1 MRRAGIGMPNLA
13 ANLVQRCLRIRPEDN
28 VTIFF
33 YPHTQDLAEDIAV
46 ECFRAG
52 ADALLNLY
60 TDRYYE
66 AYMRLLTAESRRK
79 PSVFCRGLTELST
92 AEFWLGALY
101 DPAIFRKI
109 PPDKMA
115 ANNEG
120 ETEAHMPAFREK
132 KVRSLFVGLGQ
143 VTRPRARAYGLSF
156 PAWARMM
163 REATAVRADKLS
175 ADGRKLAARLER
187 ANEVRVHTEDG
198 TDLTFSIRG
207 RAPRVYDGVVDEQ
220 DVARG
225 VVEDSVP
232 AGSVTGSIEE
242 TRGESRKRAP
252 PARRAPEGPARFP
265 FELDRPRRRDDRDRH
280 ERADGREECVLL
292 LLRTEPPGCID
303 RPRRGPD
310 RRERKAPW
318 ALDHRERFLDTSSGL
333 RHPSVDDLVD
343 PLDEL
348 PVRLRTLR
356 PRRYFR
362 LSPLR
367 PRLYTSFSIESGGD
381 FIALAAAALTTP
393 EARLEP

>member
-66 AYMRLLTAESRRK
+66 AYMRLLTAESLRK

-198 TDLTFSIRG
+198 TYLTFSIRG

-232 AGSVTGSIEE
+232 AGSVTVSIEE
-242 TRGESRKRAP
+242 TSANGTLSSDVPTAWAGRTIRQLKWAFRDGQVTSFDGDANAKALRKQWEQATGE
-252 PARRAPEGPARFP
+252 
-265 FELDRPRRRDDRDRH
+265 RDRIGILTLGVNPKA
-280 ERADGREECVLL
+280 RLGFLSNSIV
-292 LLRTEPPGCID
+292 
-303 RPRRGPD
+303 RGAATIGIGMN
-310 RRERKAPW
+310 ELMGGKNA
-318 ALDHRERFLDTSSGL
+318 SSFFF
-333 RHPSVDDLVD
+333 
-343 PLDEL
+343 EQ
-348 PVRLRTLR
+348 TLR
-356 PRRYFR
+356 DA
-362 LSPLR
+362 
-367 PRLYTSFSIESGGD
+367 SIDLDGD
-381 FIALAAAALTTP
+381 PIVANGKLLG
-393 EARLEP
+393 L